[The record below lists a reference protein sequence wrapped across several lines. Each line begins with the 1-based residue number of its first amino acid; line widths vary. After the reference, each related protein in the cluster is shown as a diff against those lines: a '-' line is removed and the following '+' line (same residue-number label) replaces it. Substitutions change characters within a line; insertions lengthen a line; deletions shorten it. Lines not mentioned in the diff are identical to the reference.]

1 MYMAGSEK
9 IVQHVLIQDTTVARR
24 FRLIEPAKANFEE
37 FFQKYNSNNN
47 NNNNAKKNQ
56 NEEYELLDVDPYGGT
71 LVLFD
76 SVTLPHEV
84 LPTTNNRER
93 WACSGWYHEDQ
104 QPPPSSATK
113 LAS

>member
-9 IVQHVLIQDTTVARR
+9 IVQHVLIQDPTVARR
-24 FRLIEPAKANFEE
+24 FRLIEPAKANFEA
-37 FFQKYNSNNN
+37 FLHQTNSNAQNTNKNN
-47 NNNNAKKNQ
+47 D
-56 NEEYELLDVDPYGGT
+56 EYELLDVDPYGGT

-104 QPPPSSATK
+104 QPPPSSATT

>member
-1 MYMAGSEK
+1 MYIAGSEK
-9 IVQHVLIQDTTVARR
+9 IVQKLLIQDPLVAQR

-37 FFQKYNSNNN
+37 FFHNNNSNNN
-47 NNNNAKKNQ
+47 NNAQNKNQ
-56 NEEYELLDVDPYGGT
+56 NDEYELLDVDPYGGT

-104 QPPPSSATK
+104 QPPPSSATT